1 MFTVKDLCSLLYKQ
15 EDYFR
20 MTHELKKIITAYTN
34 AKQQNIKTVLA
45 TVVALKGS
53 SYRRPGVRML
63 ILNNGE
69 TVGAVSGGC
78 VEKEVIRQASSVFKT
93 GIAKVMT
100 YDGRY
105 RLGCEGILYI
115 LIEPFEPSVAFCTNF
130 WNTIKSRNNFSITS
144 YFEQKDAENIGFG
157 SVFSFFDNK
166 NPVFSQ
172 FTLNEE
178 LQTFKQELEP
188 CFKLMV
194 IGAEHDAV
202 QLTSY
207 AALTGWEVMVCVI
220 PNEEKQ
226 LLDFPGAES
235 LQATIPEN
243 LDVSKID
250 NQTAIVLMT
259 HSYVKDLQY
268 LLALKNTQPVYIGLL
283 GPATRREKL
292 LNEFIEYY
300 PEVDEAFLDVVHGP
314 AGLHIGAETPQ
325 EISISIVA
333 EILTVIRKTKPI
345 RLKDKIGK
353 IHN

>member
-1 MFTVKDLCSLLYKQ
+1 MFTKKELCYLLYKQ
-15 EDYFR
+15 EDYCK
-20 MTHELKKIITAYTN
+20 MTHELKKIITAYST
-34 AKQQNIKTVLA
+34 AKEQNKKAVLA

-63 ILNNGE
+63 ILDSGE

-78 VEKEVIRQASSVFKT
+78 VEKEVIRQATSVFAS
-93 GIAKVMT
+93 GVAKVMT

-105 RLGCEGILYI
+105 RLGCEGILYV
-115 LIEPFEPSVAFCTNF
+115 LIEPFEPSIEFCAIF
-130 WNTIKSRNNFSITS
+130 WKTIKNRTNFSITS
-144 YFEQKDAENIGFG
+144 YFDQKDVENTNFG
-157 SVFSFFDNK
+157 SVFSFFEEK
-166 NPVFSQ
+166 KPVFSQ
-172 FTLNEE
+172 FKLNEE

-207 AALTGWEVMVCVI
+207 AALTGWEVTVCVI

-226 LLDFPGAES
+226 LLDFPGAEN
-235 LQATIPEN
+235 LQVTVPED

-250 NQTAIVLMT
+250 SQTAMVLMT

-300 PEVDEAFLDVVHGP
+300 PEVNDAFLDVIHGP

-325 EISISIVA
+325 EIGIAIVA
-333 EILTVIRKTKPI
+333 EILTVKRKTKPI
-345 RLKDKIGK
+345 QLKDKIGK